1 MDRAKK
7 EREKWLKVLENREK
21 ITIEKLAEMRMK
33 IDTTIKKEKEMKKRY
48 DEEYDYKVILLF

>member
-1 MDRAKK
+1 M
-7 EREKWLKVLENREK
+7 KVLENREK